1 MTLLDRAWT
10 RGKSSTKMF
19 IDDIQDAVTPHK
31 NDGLIEEQMQQQQ
44 RPATAPVN
52 TNSKVVNS
60 NFEKALRT
68 SVHERDVIERKRER
82 RQSVT
87 EAQKTKPKK
96 KARAYTCRS
105 VRHKNTDVFKSQPPR
120 SHWDT
125 FPPLTSPAAGRPV
138 RAH

>member
-31 NDGLIEEQMQQQQ
+31 NDGLIEEQMQQQ

-68 SVHERDVIERKRER
+68 SVHERDVIERKRE
-82 RQSVT
+82 
-87 EAQKTKPKK
+87 EG
-96 KARAYTCRS
+96 
-105 VRHKNTDVFKSQPPR
+105 N
-120 SHWDT
+120 
-125 FPPLTSPAAGRPV
+125 L
-138 RAH
+138 